1 MEDFWLAKAKRLQ
14 AIACTGLA
22 YCDDDYERERLQE
35 TLDIANG
42 MLARLATAP
51 VERIAQLSPDA
62 RAYPTPKV
70 DVRAAVIRDGRILLV
85 QERNNGRWTL
95 PGGFAEIGYS
105 AAENAEK
112 EVMEEAGLKVRASA
126 LYGVRHKAKGPFAP
140 DVRDFYKLYF
150 LCQRL
155 DDGAPAPGPETA
167 DAAYFAPDRL
177 PHLCRDRVAAQDIE
191 RAFAFM
197 ARPDRVFL
205 D

>member
-1 MEDFWLAKAKRLQ
+1 M
-14 AIACTGLA
+14 
-22 YCDDDYERERLQE
+22 
-35 TLDIANG
+35 
-42 MLARLATAP
+42 
-51 VERIAQLSPDA
+51 
-62 RAYPTPKV
+62 
-70 DVRAAVIRDGRILLV
+70 RAAVIRDGRILLV

>member
-1 MEDFWLAKAKRLQ
+1 MEDFWFAKAKRLQ

-22 YCDDDYERERLQE
+22 YCDDGYERERLQE

-105 AAENAEK
+105 AAETPK
-112 EVMEEAGLKVRASA
+112 RKSWR
-126 LYGVRHKAKGPFAP
+126 K
-140 DVRDFYKLYF
+140 
-150 LCQRL
+150 
-155 DDGAPAPGPETA
+155 PA
-167 DAAYFAPDRL
+167 
-177 PHLCRDRVAAQDIE
+177 
-191 RAFAFM
+191 
-197 ARPDRVFL
+197 
-205 D
+205 